1 MSRRLAAAAVLLLGS
16 ALLSGCATTVHLE
29 PADDANNPLC
39 ADVTVGLNNADSI
52 ADLDRRWT
60 DAQATAAWGESG
72 NDSAILLRCGVAVPA
87 PTAELQ
93 CVTLEGVDWLVD
105 PSETPFVRLTT
116 YGRDPAVQLY
126 IDTEAVSSNDVIS
139 SRALVGAITA
149 IPAEGKCTTPDE
161 LDEDV
166 QDLLDTTPT
175 S

>member
-1 MSRRLAAAAVLLLGS
+1 MTRRLASVAFLLLGA

-39 ADVTVGLNNADSI
+39 ADVTVGLNNANSI

-60 DAQATAAWGESG
+60 DAQATAAWGEPG
-72 NDSAILLRCGVAVPA
+72 DDAAILLRCGVTVPA

-126 IDTEAVSSNDVIS
+126 IDTETVSSNDVIS
-139 SRALVGAITA
+139 SRALVGAVTSV
-149 IPAEGKCTTPDE
+149 PADGKCTTPDE
-161 LDEDV
+161 LDEGV
-166 QDLLDTTPT
+166 EDLLDGAP
-175 S
+175 